1 MIQRSWRILS
11 LLLLLTWLLPAALA
25 GAEERKDE
33 WKDNS
38 FNFKT
43 LKMVVVKTEFGPD
56 AAVDDMKRLVL
67 SGKVNGQFSV
77 NERFAKAGIAFLSY
91 PDVVNKVGVN
101 NSENMLELEK
111 TDPARYS
118 QLVQDGIGFYA
129 QGLLQ
134 VRFTVYKDTVQ
145 HIPAYVETY
154 TTTERVCRKRTF
166 TGPDGRQAT
175 TEEWVDIPVTKF
187 REVPAHD
194 EITAHTAVELTLL
207 EPKTNRTLWK
217 MVDSRDA
224 MGKDK
229 DGMVDRTLKRAAER
243 LEALKNG

>member
-11 LLLLLTWLLPAALA
+11 ILLLVTWLLPAALA

-101 NSENMLELEK
+101 NRENMLE
-111 TDPARYS
+111 
-118 QLVQDGIGFYA
+118 
-129 QGLLQ
+129 
-134 VRFTVYKDTVQ
+134 
-145 HIPAYVETY
+145 
-154 TTTERVCRKRTF
+154 
-166 TGPDGRQAT
+166 
-175 TEEWVDIPVTKF
+175 
-187 REVPAHD
+187 
-194 EITAHTAVELTLL
+194 
-207 EPKTNRTLWK
+207 
-217 MVDSRDA
+217 
-224 MGKDK
+224 
-229 DGMVDRTLKRAAER
+229 
-243 LEALKNG
+243 